1 MRSAWIVAG
10 AIACSAAVACGGG
23 ASVTRPTATTTT
35 TAQSFGSA
43 SRSAAAPAQANAP
56 FGTNVIDLAACLRGA
71 ALPACFSA
79 ARNPLQAAANGVIPG
94 APTNLAFSVS
104 GSTVTLTWTAPSTG
118 DPVTSYV
125 LEAGSSSGASNL
137 ANIATGNA
145 APIFVATGVG
155 AGTYFVRVRAQN
167 ASGSSAASN
176 EVVVVVGTP
185 TCPTVPNPPIALSS
199 AVSGGTV
206 TLTWS
211 APAGGCAPT
220 SYVVQA
226 GTAPGASNLANSNT
240 GGTATTFV
248 ATGVGNG
255 TYFVR
260 VLAQNAVGS
269 SAPSNEVVV
278 TVGCSIAPNPPVGL
292 SGAVSGGTVTLAW
305 SPPAGGCAPTS
316 YVVQAGSSS
325 GLSNL
330 ANVDTGSTAPSFV
343 ATGVGAGTYF
353 VRVLSVNAAGQ
364 SAASNEAVITVAAT
378 SCSFTVSPAAATFA
392 ANGGDGAFTVTASAS
407 TCSWTATVN
416 VPFEDSLAAHI
427 TSGASG
433 LGSGQVTYHVDPNTV
448 FSVTR
453 TNQIV
458 IGGGSQTIA
467 HTVNQLPA
475 TSGCT
480 FTLVSPPSLSF
491 GASGGVGQVSLNASA
506 PTCGWAIDVT
516 TSTEDWVRVG
526 SGRLA
531 VGTGSAT
538 FTVQSASSTPVVPL
552 PRSGN
557 LGVFDAVGNR
567 IFTIGVSQQ

>member
-1 MRSAWIVAG
+1 M
-10 AIACSAAVACGGG
+10 
-23 ASVTRPTATTTT
+23 
-35 TAQSFGSA
+35 
-43 SRSAAAPAQANAP
+43 
-56 FGTNVIDLAACLRGA
+56 
-71 ALPACFSA
+71 
-79 ARNPLQAAANGVIPG
+79 
-94 APTNLAFSVS
+94 
-104 GSTVTLTWTAPSTG
+104 
-118 DPVTSYV
+118 
-125 LEAGSSSGASNL
+125 
-137 ANIATGNA
+137 
-145 APIFVATGVG
+145 
-155 AGTYFVRVRAQN
+155 
-167 ASGSSAASN
+167 
-176 EVVVVVGTP
+176 
-185 TCPTVPNPPIALSS
+185 
-199 AVSGGTV
+199 
-206 TLTWS
+206 
-211 APAGGCAPT
+211 
-220 SYVVQA
+220 QA
-226 GTAPGASNLANSNT
+226 GTSPGASNLANSNT
-240 GGTATTFV
+240 GSTATAFV
-248 ATGVGNG
+248 ANGVGNG

-260 VLAQNAVGS
+260 VLAQNAIGP

-278 TVGCSIAPNPPVGL
+278 TVGCSIAPNPPAGL
-292 SGAVSGGTVTLAW
+292 SGAVSGSTVTLTW
-305 SPPAGGCAPTS
+305 SPPAGGCAPTL

-330 ANVDTGSTAPSFV
+330 ANVDTGSTATSFV

-353 VRVLSVNAAGQ
+353 VRVLSQNAAGQ

-378 SCSFTVSPAAATFA
+378 NCSFTVSPASATFA
-392 ANGGDGAFTVTASAS
+392 ANGGDGAFSVIASAP
-407 TCSWTATVN
+407 TCPWTATVT
-416 VPFEDSLAAHI
+416 VPFEDSLAARI

-506 PTCGWAIDVT
+506 TTCGWAIDVT
-516 TSTEDWVRVG
+516 TSTEDWVRLG

-557 LGVFDAVGNR
+557 LGVFDAAGNR
-567 IFTIGVSQQ
+567 IFTIVVSQQ